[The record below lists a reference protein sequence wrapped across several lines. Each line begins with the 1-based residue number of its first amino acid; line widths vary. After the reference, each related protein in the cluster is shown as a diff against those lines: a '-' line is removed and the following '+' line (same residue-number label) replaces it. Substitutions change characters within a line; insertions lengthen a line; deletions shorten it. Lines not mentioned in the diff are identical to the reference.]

1 MRRLTLPR
9 LFAVAVGALA
19 FCGAAATAADAQLGN
34 PVSRNREVGARTTIG
49 APNADMCSQYAA
61 GGDLTDAALA
71 ACDQAIRSERLNR
84 ANEIATR
91 INRGAIHLRRREGEP
106 ALADFD
112 AVIELDRRHAEAH
125 LNRGA
130 ALVMLG
136 RPGLAVGSITE
147 ALSLGVREPH
157 KAYFN
162 RGAAREAL
170 GDMRGAY
177 EDYTTALE
185 IQPDWGPANAE
196 LARFVRTRQE
206 QLANILNRGGTR

>member
-9 LFAVAVGALA
+9 RFAIMAGAMALTLTLA
-19 FCGAAATAADAQLGN
+19 PEASAQLGD
-34 PVSRNREVGARTTIG
+34 PARRDRQIGARTVIG
-49 APNADMCSQYAA
+49 APNAQACGQFAAA
-61 GGDLTDAALA
+61 GDVSTDAVAV
-71 ACDQAIRSERLNR
+71 CDRAISAERLNR

-91 INRGAIHLRRREGEP
+91 INRGTIHLRRREGEP

-112 AVIELDRRHAEAH
+112 AVIELDRRHAEAY

-136 RPGLAVGSITE
+136 RPGLAVASITE

-206 QLANILNRGGTR
+206 QLANILNRNTP

>member
-9 LFAVAVGALA
+9 LIAAAAGALA
-19 FCGAAATAADAQLGN
+19 LSAMLAPMASAQLGD
-34 PVSRNREVGARTTIG
+34 PAARDRQIGARTVIG
-49 APNADMCSQYAA
+49 APNAQACGQFAAA
-61 GGDLTDAALA
+61 GDDSAEAVA
-71 ACDQAIRSERLNR
+71 ACDRAIRAERLNR

-91 INRGAIHLRRREGEP
+91 VNRGTIHLRRREAEL

-112 AVIELDRRHAEAH
+112 SVIELDRRHAEAH

-136 RPGLAVGSITE
+136 RSGPAVASITE

-185 IQPDWGPANAE
+185 IEPNWGPANEE

-206 QLANILNRGGTR
+206 QLANILSRGSP

>member
-9 LFAVAVGALA
+9 LIAVSAGALA
-19 FCGAAATAADAQLGN
+19 LTLIAAPEASAQLGD
-34 PVSRNREVGARTTIG
+34 PAARDRQIGARTVIG
-49 APNADMCSQYAA
+49 APNAQACGQFAAA
-61 GGDLTDAALA
+61 GNVTDDAVA
-71 ACDQAIRSERLNR
+71 ACDRALRAERLNR

-91 INRGAIHLRRREGEP
+91 INRGTIHLRRREGEP

-112 AVIELDRRHAEAH
+112 AVIELDAHHAEAH

-136 RPGLAVGSITE
+136 RPGLAVASITE

-206 QLANILNRGGTR
+206 QLANILNRGTP